1 MPDLTTLLIVCP
13 LVFLGGLVDSIAG
26 GGGIITL
33 PAYLMAGVPAH
44 MALATNKA
52 SSSVG
57 TLVATARLARGGYI
71 DVLLALPAVACA
83 LVGSPVGARM
93 ALLVPEGVF
102 RVILMVALPLIAV
115 LVLREKTLHPQTLP
129 MSRRR
134 RGLVM
139 AACALACGCYDGFY
153 GPGTGTF
160 LLLCFSRFA
169 GLGVRD
175 ASGQTK
181 AVNLAS
187 NVAALVTF
195 ALSGQIWWSL
205 GLIAGVFGIAGNYI
219 GAGLVLRGGIRAV
232 RPIIAVVLAALFVK
246 TALELAGVM

>member
-1 MPDLTTLLIVCP
+1 M
-13 LVFLGGLVDSIAG
+13 
-26 GGGIITL
+26 
-33 PAYLMAGVPAH
+33 
-44 MALATNKA
+44 
-52 SSSVG
+52 
-57 TLVATARLARGGYI
+57 
-71 DVLLALPAVACA
+71 
-83 LVGSPVGARM
+83 
-93 ALLVPEGVF
+93 
-102 RVILMVALPLIAV
+102 
-115 LVLREKTLHPQTLP
+115 
-129 MSRRR
+129 
-134 RGLVM
+134 
-139 AACALACGCYDGFY
+139 
-153 GPGTGTF
+153 
-160 LLLCFSRFA
+160 
-169 GLGVRD
+169 RD